1 MVLVAASSGGL
12 SVTEWKAIMNLSH
25 IIDRAAV
32 CFPDKAAL
40 VCEDRTYSYGELL
53 RSINRVSSLLAE
65 FGVISG
71 ERVALFGPN
80 SPDWVAA
87 YYGIIRA
94 GGVVLCLN
102 AAYTK
107 YEVEHLLKDS
117 GARLMIAS
125 DKLADRVPDS
135 ASIPGIESVITF
147 ESHPVLSTM
156 FDDRGG
162 SPKEFVPVNTE
173 ADDPC
178 VILYTGGTTG
188 TPKGAMLTNRNIL
201 FTAQNVCFH
210 EQTRLD
216 DKALCFMPLCHVF
229 GGNHIMNSTLYGCG
243 TLVLH
248 DGFNLDRIL
257 ASVDGNGVTRFYSV
271 PTVYIRLLSD
281 PSFKRYFSTVRY
293 CFSAATAMASELVRK
308 WHDAYGLTIH
318 EAYGMTETSSLV
330 TYNHMYQHRIGSVGT
345 PAGIVEVSIV
355 DSDDRPVPLGES
367 GEICVRGPN
376 VMKGYWGKEKETAE
390 TLRNGWL
397 HSGDV
402 GRLDADGYLYIVD
415 RIKDVIITGG
425 YNVYPSEVEEVL
437 YTHPA
442 MEECAVVGIEH
453 VQYGE
458 GVTAFVVVKK
468 GVPVTE
474 DELRAWCKDRL
485 ASYKVPKEFR
495 TVAEL
500 PKSSTGKILRRKVK
514 ELI

>member
-1 MVLVAASSGGL
+1 
-12 SVTEWKAIMNLSH
+12 MNLSH
-25 IIDRAAV
+25 VIDRAAL
-32 CFPDKAAL
+32 CFPDKTAL
-40 VCEDRTYSYGELL
+40 VYEERTYSYCELL
-53 RSINRVSSLLAE
+53 RSVNRVSSLLGDL
-65 FGVISG
+65 GVQPG
-71 ERVALFGPN
+71 ERVALLGPN
-80 SPDWVAA
+80 SPEWVAA

-102 AAYTK
+102 AAYTR
-107 YEVEHLLKDS
+107 YEIEHLLKDCS
-117 GARLMIAS
+117 PRLMITTE
-125 DKLADRVPDS
+125 KLAGSVPDM
-135 ASIPGIESVITF
+135 ASIPGFESVISF

-156 FDDRGG
+156 FDDNDGH
-162 SPKEFVPVNTE
+162 SIKFVPANTE
-173 ADDPC
+173 ADDAC

-188 TPKGAMLTNRNIL
+188 TPKGAMLTHRNIL

-210 EQTRLD
+210 ERTRLD

-229 GGNHIMNSTLYGCG
+229 GGNHIMNSTFYGCG

-248 DGFNLDRIL
+248 DGFNLDKIL
-257 ASVDGNGVTRFYSV
+257 ASVEANGITRFYSV
-271 PTVYIRLLSD
+271 PTVYIRLLSN
-281 PSFKRYFSTVRY
+281 PAFKRYFSTVRY

-308 WHDAYGLTIH
+308 WDEAYGLTIH

-345 PAGIVEVSIV
+345 PAGIVEVGIV
-355 DSDDRPVPLGES
+355 DSEDRPVPLGET
-367 GEICVRGPN
+367 GEIIIRGPN
-376 VMKGYWGKEKETAE
+376 VMKGYWAKQDETAE
-390 TLRNGWL
+390 VLRNGWL

-437 YTHPA
+437 YTHPG

-458 GVTAFVVVKK
+458 GVTAFVVMKK
-468 GVPVTE
+468 GVTVTE
-474 DELRAWCKDRL
+474 EELRAWCKDRL

-495 TVAEL
+495 TIADL

-514 ELI
+514 ELISE

>member
-1 MVLVAASSGGL
+1 
-12 SVTEWKAIMNLSH
+12 MNLSS
-25 IIDRAAV
+25 IIDRAALS
-32 CFPDKAAL
+32 FPDKVAL
-40 VCEDRTYSYGELL
+40 ICDERSYSYGELL
-53 RSINRVSSLLAE
+53 GAINRVSSLLVE
-65 FGVISG
+65 LGLRPG
-71 ERVALFGPN
+71 ERVALLGPN
-80 SPDWVAA
+80 SPEWVAA
-87 YYGIIRA
+87 YYGIVRA
-94 GGVVLCLN
+94 GGAVLCLN

-107 YEVEHLLKDS
+107 FEIEHLLKDS
-117 GARLMIAS
+117 LARLMIVS
-125 DKLADRVPDS
+125 EKLADCVPDS
-135 ASIPGIESVITF
+135 ASIPGLESVISF

-156 FDDRGG
+156 FDTNADQ
-162 SPKEFVPVNTE
+162 SVKPVSLNTE
-173 ADDPC
+173 ADDAC

-188 TPKGAMLTNRNIL
+188 TPKGAMLTHRNIL

-229 GGNHIMNSTLYGCG
+229 GGNHIMNSTFYGCG

-248 DGFNLDRIL
+248 DGFNLDKIL
-257 ASVDGNGVTRFYSV
+257 ESVDANGVTRFYSV
-271 PTVYIRLLSD
+271 PTVYIRLLGD
-281 PSFKRYFSTVRY
+281 LSFKRYFSTVRY
-293 CFSAATAMASELVRK
+293 CFSAATSMASELVRK
-308 WHDAYGLTIH
+308 WDEAYGLTIH

-330 TYNHMYQHRIGSVGT
+330 TYNHMYRHRIGSVGT
-345 PAGIVEVSIV
+345 PAGIVEVGIV
-355 DSDDRPVPLGES
+355 DQEDRPVPLGET
-367 GEICVRGPN
+367 GEIIIRGPN
-376 VMKGYWGKEKETAE
+376 VMKGYWGKENETKEV
-390 TLRNGWL
+390 LRDGWL

-437 YTHPA
+437 YTHPG

-458 GVTAFVVVKK
+458 GVTAFVVLKQ
-468 GVPVTE
+468 GVTVTE
-474 DELRAWCKDRL
+474 DELRAWCKDHL

-495 TVAEL
+495 RVADL